1 MIAFFTL
8 AFFDCSTLFFI
19 NDFLMSDFKAFNSR
33 QKTSFLREIMENAD
47 LRKPVLNKLMT
58 RQE

>member
-1 MIAFFTL
+1 
-8 AFFDCSTLFFI
+8 
-19 NDFLMSDFKAFNSR
+19 MSDFKAFNSR

-47 LRKPVLNKLMT
+47 LHKPVLNKLMT